1 MANKS
6 RSEWSVSEIRTI
18 MENYHTKTIS
28 ELNDMLENKRSDE
41 SINAKISRL
50 KKAGKLD
57 GKKDDE
63 VVLRSLKQRRK

>member
-1 MANKS
+1 
-6 RSEWSVSEIRTI
+6 